1 VVSVQVEDGSLKME
15 VAIFVIPSKFVIP
28 TQEESQQTEA
38 TNVSVDIE
46 LSVICHCFASSLSL
60 VSDKGGIS
68 TS

>member
-46 LSVICHCFASSLSL
+46 LSVICH
-60 VSDKGGIS
+60 SDKGGIS